1 MRVQRFLGV
10 DADQRFLHFKGGFTT
25 MRTAISHLQNT
36 GRPGQPGQCPNHQK
50 AAHVSRKIVS
60 SLLVPLLSI
69 SVSPQ
74 GLMGQSAAPAQAQ
87 PQGLPMDHAI
97 HDGTPIK
104 LRLAEN
110 LSSADAH
117 AGQEIP
123 FECVDEVQVDG
134 VLVLPKG
141 SAAVGTVTDAEPKR
155 SMGRAGKLNIAIS
168 YARLKDNEKVALRAT
183 KEAKGGSHTGAMAGA
198 MVATSLI
205 IWPAAPFFLFIKG
218 KDITIPQGTEI
229 TAFVEGDMRL
239 DMSKFGVPPPAP
251 AMAPSNT
258 LLASNGS
265 VSVSIDSTPPGAEIN
280 VDENFVGSTPSTV
293 SVPLGS
299 HEITVRK
306 KGFTSW
312 TRKMNVTGGNVYLNA
327 DLEHVSDK

>member
-1 MRVQRFLGV
+1 MNAAVSFSPSAKHSSANRQ
-10 DADQRFLHFKGGFTT
+10 
-25 MRTAISHLQNT
+25 RTAIET
-36 GRPGQPGQCPNHQK
+36 P
-50 AAHVSRKIVS
+50 RKVVA
-60 SLLVPLLSI
+60 SLLVLFLSAGF
-69 SVSPQ
+69 SPQ
-74 GLMGQSAAPAQAQ
+74 SIRAQSPAPAPEQH
-87 PQGLPMDHAI
+87 PGLPMDHAI
-97 HDGTPIK
+97 HDGTPVK
-104 LRLAEN
+104 LRLSEN

-134 VLVLPKG
+134 VIVLPKG
-141 SAAVGTVTDAEPKR
+141 SAAVGNVTEAEPKR
-155 SMGRAGKLNIAIS
+155 SMGRAGKLDIAIS

-205 IWPAAPFFLFIKG
+205 IWPAAPFFLFMKG

-239 DMSKFGVPPPAP
+239 DMTKFGVAPPPPAP
-251 AMAPSNT
+251 GSSNP
-258 LLASNGS
+258 LLASNS
-265 VSVSIDSTPPGAEIN
+265 SQITLSIDSTPPGAEID

-293 SVPLGS
+293 PVALGS

-327 DLEHVSDK
+327 ELERVAASN

>member
-1 MRVQRFLGV
+1 M
-10 DADQRFLHFKGGFTT
+10 K
-25 MRTAISHLQNT
+25 TAISQLQNT
-36 GRPGQPGQCPNHQK
+36 GRPWQSGQWPGHQK
-50 AAHVSRKIVS
+50 PMHVTRKIVS
-60 SLLVPLLSI
+60 SLLVPLLTI

-74 GLMGQSAAPAQAQ
+74 GMMAQSSAPAQAQ
-87 PQGLPMDHAI
+87 SPGQSPDHAI

-123 FECVDEVQVDG
+123 FECIDELQVDG

-141 SAAVGTVTDAEPKR
+141 SAAVGTVTDAEPR
-155 SMGRAGKLNIAIS
+155 RTMGRAGKLDIAIS

-205 IWPAAPFFLFIKG
+205 IWPAAPFFLFMKG

-239 DMSKFGVPPPAP
+239 DMSKFGVTPPAP
-251 AMAPSNT
+251 AAASSNT

-265 VSVSIDSTPPGAEIN
+265 QVSLSIDSTPPGAEIN

-293 SVPLGS
+293 SVPIGS

-306 KGFTSW
+306 KGFTAW

-327 DLEHVSDK
+327 ELERVSDK

>member
-1 MRVQRFLGV
+1 MNAAVSFPPS
-10 DADQRFLHFKGGFTT
+10 A
-25 MRTAISHLQNT
+25 
-36 GRPGQPGQCPNHQK
+36 NHSS
-50 AAHVSRKIVS
+50 AHSRRIRREQAMQTPRKVVA
-60 SLLVPLLSI
+60 SLLVIFLSAGF
-69 SVSPQ
+69 SPQ
-74 GLMGQSAAPAQAQ
+74 SLRAQSPAPEPEHPQAM
-87 PQGLPMDHAI
+87 PMDHAI
-97 HDGTPIK
+97 HDGTPVK

-134 VLVLPKG
+134 VVVLPKG
-141 SAAVGTVTDAEPKR
+141 SAAVGTVTEAESKR
-155 SMGRAGKLNIAIS
+155 TMGRAGKLNIAIS

-198 MVATSLI
+198 MVATVALSFGL
-205 IWPAAPFFLFIKG
+205 AAPLFLFMKG
-218 KDITIPQGTEI
+218 KDITIPQGTEV

-239 DMSKFGVPPPAP
+239 DMTKFGVAPAP
-251 AMAPSNT
+251 AAAPSNT

-265 VSVSIDSTPPGAEIN
+265 QVSLSIDSTPPGAEIN

-306 KGFTSW
+306 KGFTAW

-327 DLEHVSDK
+327 ELERVAASN

>member
-1 MRVQRFLGV
+1 MNASVAFPP
-10 DADQRFLHFKGGFTT
+10 
-25 MRTAISHLQNT
+25 S
-36 GRPGQPGQCPNHQK
+36 PNH
-50 AAHVSRKIVS
+50 ASAPSRRIRLEWAMQTPRKVVA
-60 SLLVPLLSI
+60 SLLVLFLSAGF
-69 SVSPQ
+69 SPQ
-74 GLMGQSAAPAQAQ
+74 SMRAQSPAPTPPQAQA
-87 PQGLPMDHAI
+87 LPMDHAI

-134 VLVLPKG
+134 VVVLPKG
-141 SAAVGTVTDAEPKR
+141 SAAVGTVTEAEAKR
-155 SMGRAGKLNIAIS
+155 TMGRAGKLDIAIS

-198 MVATSLI
+198 MVATVALSFGL
-205 IWPAAPFFLFIKG
+205 AAPLFLFMKG
-218 KDITIPQGTEI
+218 KDITIPQGTEV

-239 DMSKFGVPPPAP
+239 DMTKFGVTPAAP
-251 AMAPSNT
+251 AVAPSNQ
-258 LLASNGS
+258 LLASNGQ
-265 VSVSIDSTPPGAEIN
+265 VSLSIDSTPPGAEID

-293 SVPLGS
+293 PVPVGS

-327 DLEHVSDK
+327 ELDRAQ

>member
-1 MRVQRFLGV
+1 M
-10 DADQRFLHFKGGFTT
+10 
-25 MRTAISHLQNT
+25 
-36 GRPGQPGQCPNHQK
+36 K
-50 AAHVSRKIVS
+50 AAVSFSPSANLSRPMQTPRKVVA
-60 SLLVPLLSI
+60 SLLVLLLSAGFT
-69 SVSPQ
+69 PQ
-74 GLMGQSAAPAQAQ
+74 SIRAQAPAPAPEQH
-87 PQGLPMDHAI
+87 PSLPMDHAI

-134 VLVLPKG
+134 VVVLPKG
-141 SAAVGTVTDAEPKR
+141 SAAVGTVTEAESKR
-155 SMGRAGKLNIAIS
+155 TMGRAGKLDIAIS

-198 MVATSLI
+198 MVATVALSFGL
-205 IWPAAPFFLFIKG
+205 AAPLFLFMKG

-239 DMSKFGVPPPAP
+239 DMTKFGVAPPPPA
-251 AMAPSNT
+251 AGSSNP
-258 LLASNGS
+258 LLASNS
-265 VSVSIDSTPPGAEIN
+265 SQVTLSIDSTPPGAEID

-293 SVPLGS
+293 PVALGS

-327 DLEHVSDK
+327 ELDRVSASN

>member
-1 MRVQRFLGV
+1 
-10 DADQRFLHFKGGFTT
+10 
-25 MRTAISHLQNT
+25 
-36 GRPGQPGQCPNHQK
+36 
-50 AAHVSRKIVS
+50 
-60 SLLVPLLSI
+60 
-69 SVSPQ
+69 
-74 GLMGQSAAPAQAQ
+74 
-87 PQGLPMDHAI
+87 
-97 HDGTPIK
+97 
-104 LRLAEN
+104 
-110 LSSADAH
+110 
-117 AGQEIP
+117 
-123 FECVDEVQVDG
+123 VDEVQVDG

-141 SAAVGTVTDAEPKR
+141 SAAVGTVTEAEPKR
-155 SMGRAGKLNIAIS
+155 SMGRAGKLDIAIS

-239 DMSKFGVPPPAP
+239 DMSKFGVAP
-251 AMAPSNT
+251 AAPAVASSNM

-265 VSVSIDSTPPGAEIN
+265 QVSLSIDSTPPGAEIN

-293 SVPLGS
+293 SVALGS

-306 KGFTSW
+306 KGFTAW

-327 DLEHVSDK
+327 DLERVQ

>member
-1 MRVQRFLGV
+1 MN
-10 DADQRFLHFKGGFTT
+10 
-25 MRTAISHLQNT
+25 TAISHLQDA
-36 GRPGQPGQCPNHQK
+36 GRPWQSGQWLRHQK
-50 AAHVSRKIVS
+50 AVHVSQKIVS

-74 GLMGQSAAPAQAQ
+74 GLMAQSAAPAQAQ
-87 PQGLPMDHAI
+87 SPGVPPEHSI
-97 HDGTPIK
+97 HDGTPVK
-104 LRLAEN
+104 LRLAES

-123 FECVDEVQVDG
+123 FECVDELQVDG
-134 VLVLPKG
+134 VVVLPKG
-141 SAAVGTVTDAEPKR
+141 SAAVGTITEAEPKR
-155 SMGRAGKLNIAIS
+155 SMGRAGKLDIAIS
-168 YARLKDNEKVALRAT
+168 YARLKDNEKVELRAT

-239 DMSKFGVPPPAP
+239 DMSKFGVTPAPPA
-251 AMAPSNT
+251 AASSNT

-265 VSVSIDSTPPGAEIN
+265 QVSLSIDSTPPGAEID

-293 SVPLGS
+293 SVPVGS

-306 KGFTSW
+306 KGFTAW

-327 DLEHVSDK
+327 ELDRVSDK

>member
-1 MRVQRFLGV
+1 M
-10 DADQRFLHFKGGFTT
+10 A
-25 MRTAISHLQNT
+25 
-36 GRPGQPGQCPNHQK
+36 
-50 AAHVSRKIVS
+50 
-60 SLLVPLLSI
+60 
-69 SVSPQ
+69 
-74 GLMGQSAAPAQAQ
+74 QSAAPAQAQ
-87 PQGLPMDHAI
+87 SPGVPAEHSI
-97 HDGTPIK
+97 HDGTPVK
-104 LRLAEN
+104 LRLAES

-123 FECVDEVQVDG
+123 FECVDELQVDG

-141 SAAVGTVTDAEPKR
+141 SAAVGTVTEAEPKR
-155 SMGRAGKLNIAIS
+155 TMGRAGKLDIAIS

-239 DMSKFGVPPPAP
+239 DMSKFGVTPPAP
-251 AMAPSNT
+251 APASSKP

-265 VSVSIDSTPPGAEIN
+265 QVSLSIDSTPPGAEID

-306 KGFTSW
+306 KGFTAW

-327 DLEHVSDK
+327 ELDRVSDK

>member
-1 MRVQRFLGV
+1 MN
-10 DADQRFLHFKGGFTT
+10 A
-25 MRTAISHLQNT
+25 AISFPPSANRSLAMQA
-36 GRPGQPGQCPNHQK
+36 P
-50 AAHVSRKIVS
+50 RKVVA
-60 SLLVPLLSI
+60 SLLVLFLSAGF
-69 SVSPQ
+69 SPQ
-74 GLMGQSAAPAQAQ
+74 SLRAQSPAPAPEQH
-87 PQGLPMDHAI
+87 PGLPMDHAI

-110 LSSADAH
+110 LSSGDAH

-123 FECVDEVQVDG
+123 FECIDEVQVDG
-134 VLVLPKG
+134 VIVLPKG
-141 SAAVGTVTDAEPKR
+141 SAAVGTVTEAEPKR
-155 SMGRAGKLNIAIS
+155 SMGRAGKLDIAIS

-205 IWPAAPFFLFIKG
+205 IWPAAPFFLFMKG

-239 DMSKFGVPPPAP
+239 DMSKFGVAPPPA
-251 AMAPSNT
+251 AASSNP
-258 LLASNGS
+258 LLASNAS
-265 VSVSIDSTPPGAEIN
+265 QVTLSIDSTPPGAEID

-293 SVPLGS
+293 PVALGS
-299 HEITVRK
+299 HEITVKK

-312 TRKMNVTGGNVYLNA
+312 TRKMSVTGGNVYLNA
-327 DLEHVSDK
+327 ELERVSASN

>member
-1 MRVQRFLGV
+1 MNAAVSFPPSANRSSR
-10 DADQRFLHFKGGFTT
+10 
-25 MRTAISHLQNT
+25 AIET
-36 GRPGQPGQCPNHQK
+36 P
-50 AAHVSRKIVS
+50 RKVVA
-60 SLLVPLLSI
+60 SLLVLFLSAGF
-69 SVSPQ
+69 SPQ
-74 GLMGQSAAPAQAQ
+74 SLRAQSPAPPAPEHPQA
-87 PQGLPMDHAI
+87 LPMDHAI
-97 HDGTPIK
+97 HDGTPVK

-134 VLVLPKG
+134 VVVLPKG
-141 SAAVGTVTDAEPKR
+141 SAAVGTVTEAEPKR
-155 SMGRAGKLNIAIS
+155 TMGRAGKLDIAIS

-205 IWPAAPFFLFIKG
+205 IWPAAPFFLFMKG

-239 DMSKFGVPPPAP
+239 DMTKFGVAPPPPAP
-251 AMAPSNT
+251 GSSNP
-258 LLASNGS
+258 LLASNS
-265 VSVSIDSTPPGAEIN
+265 SQITISIDSTPPGAEID

-293 SVPLGS
+293 PVVLGS

-327 DLEHVSDK
+327 ELERVAASN

>member
-1 MRVQRFLGV
+1 MQ
-10 DADQRFLHFKGGFTT
+10 T
-25 MRTAISHLQNT
+25 
-36 GRPGQPGQCPNHQK
+36 P
-50 AAHVSRKIVS
+50 RKVVA
-60 SLLVPLLSI
+60 SLLVLFLSAGF
-69 SVSPQ
+69 SPQ
-74 GLMGQSAAPAQAQ
+74 SIRAQSAAPAQAQ
-87 PQGLPMDHAI
+87 PQSQPMDHAI

-117 AGQEIP
+117 SGQEIP
-123 FECVDEVQVDG
+123 FECVDELQVDG

-141 SAAVGTVTDAEPKR
+141 SAAVGTVTEAEPKR
-155 SMGRAGKLNIAIS
+155 TMGRAGKLDIAIS

-239 DMSKFGVPPPAP
+239 DMSKFGVAP
-251 AMAPSNT
+251 AANLVASSNMAPS
-258 LLASNGS
+258 SNGS
-265 VSVSIDSTPPGAEIN
+265 QVSLSIDSTPPGAEID
-280 VDENFVGSTPSTV
+280 VDGNFVGSTPSTV
-293 SVPLGS
+293 PVPLGS

-306 KGFTSW
+306 KGFTAW
-312 TRKMNVTGGNVYLNA
+312 TRKMNIAGGSVYLNA
-327 DLEHVSDK
+327 ELDRLSEK

>member
-1 MRVQRFLGV
+1 MK
-10 DADQRFLHFKGGFTT
+10 A
-25 MRTAISHLQNT
+25 AISF
-36 GRPGQPGQCPNHQK
+36 QPSANRSSAMQTP
-50 AAHVSRKIVS
+50 RKVVA
-60 SLLVPLLSI
+60 SLLVLFLSAGF
-69 SVSPQ
+69 SPQ
-74 GLMGQSAAPAQAQ
+74 SLRAQAPAP
-87 PQGLPMDHAI
+87 PQEQHPGLPMDHAI
-97 HDGTPIK
+97 HDGTPVK

-134 VLVLPKG
+134 VVVLPKG
-141 SAAVGTVTDAEPKR
+141 SAAVGNVTEAEPKR
-155 SMGRAGKLNIAIS
+155 TMGRAGKLDISIS

-205 IWPAAPFFLFIKG
+205 IWPAAPFFLFMKG

-239 DMSKFGVPPPAP
+239 DMTKFGVAPPPPA
-251 AMAPSNT
+251 AGSSNP
-258 LLASNGS
+258 LLASNS
-265 VSVSIDSTPPGAEIN
+265 SQVTLSIDSTPPGAEID

-293 SVPLGS
+293 PVALGS

-327 DLEHVSDK
+327 ELERASASN

>member
-1 MRVQRFLGV
+1 MNAAVSFPPSANRASAHSQRVCHEWAMQ
-10 DADQRFLHFKGGFTT
+10 T
-25 MRTAISHLQNT
+25 
-36 GRPGQPGQCPNHQK
+36 P
-50 AAHVSRKIVS
+50 RKVVA
-60 SLLVPLLSI
+60 SLLVLFLSAGF
-69 SVSPQ
+69 SPQ
-74 GLMGQSAAPAQAQ
+74 SIRAQSPAPAPPQ
-87 PQGLPMDHAI
+87 PQSLPMDHAI
-97 HDGTPIK
+97 HDGTPVK

-134 VLVLPKG
+134 VVVLPKG
-141 SAAVGTVTDAEPKR
+141 SAAVGTVTEAEPR
-155 SMGRAGKLNIAIS
+155 RTMGRAGKLDISIS
-168 YARLKDNEKVALRAT
+168 YARLKDSEKVALRAT

-205 IWPAAPFFLFIKG
+205 IWPAAPFLLFIKG

-239 DMSKFGVPPPAP
+239 DMTKFGVAPPAP
-251 AMAPSNT
+251 AVAPSNT
-258 LLASNGS
+258 LLAANGQ
-265 VSVSIDSTPPGAEIN
+265 VSLSIDSTPPGAEID

-293 SVPLGS
+293 PVPVGS
-299 HEITVRK
+299 HEITVKK

-327 DLEHVSDK
+327 ELERVSDK